1 MHNQVEQAAKTAA
14 LQGRRDMKISE
25 ASRDAMAA
33 TEHLHIATQLAA
45 KTDKL
50 PIKVE

>member
-14 LQGRRDMKISE
+14 PQGRRDMKISE

-33 TEHLHIATQLAA
+33 TAQLAA
-45 KTDKL
+45 KVAKL
-50 PIKVE
+50 LLQVV